1 MTAEEL
7 DWSTKGS
14 ARELPGMFETS
25 AAVLDGLAK
34 IVNYQRPDDFYETLS
49 ARYGKMTAADV
60 DKAFR
65 SKINSEGMVWVVVG
79 DAAKVK
85 PQLDKFGLP
94 VEEMAAPK

>member
-1 MTAEEL
+1 
-7 DWSTKGS
+7 WSTKGS

-49 ARYGKMTAADV
+49 ARYAKMTVAEV

-65 SKINSEGMVWVVVG
+65 SKVSTDGIVWVVVG
-79 DAAKVK
+79 DAAKVR
-85 PQLDKFGLP
+85 PQLAKFGLP